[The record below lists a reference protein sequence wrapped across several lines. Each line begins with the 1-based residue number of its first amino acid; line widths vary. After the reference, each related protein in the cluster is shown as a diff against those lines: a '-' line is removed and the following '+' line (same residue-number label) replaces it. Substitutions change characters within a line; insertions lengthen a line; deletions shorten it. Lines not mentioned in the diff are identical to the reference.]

1 MKHRDCAIGAQSWYT
16 APCGSLE
23 HGLTSAL
30 ARIGP
35 RVAAVAGILIGTIW
49 ALLSF
54 HRGALNPAVIRDVIE
69 NDPLAPAIFV
79 ALQVAASLLF
89 VPRTILGIAAGL
101 IFGFAWGSFW
111 ALIGA
116 EAGAAAGFAVVR
128 WLGAGRFNLEDTPR
142 LGPLIARA
150 EQGGWQAVAL
160 LRLFPGLPH
169 GIVNTALGLTRV
181 SWRDYLVGSF
191 LGMLPMT
198 LAQVDIGA
206 AGGLALTGGRGWI
219 VALVGALGIA
229 ATYLLK
235 KLFAKSR

>member
-1 MKHRDCAIGAQSWYT
+1 LTGA
-16 APCGSLE
+16 A
-23 HGLTSAL
+23 
-30 ARIGP
+30 
-35 RVAAVAGILIGTIW
+35 W
-49 ALLSF
+49 AFLSI
-54 HRGALNPAVIRDVIE
+54 HRGALDPAVIRDAIE

-79 ALQVAASLLF
+79 GLQVVASLLF

-101 IFGFAWGSFW
+101 IFGFTWGSFW

-142 LGPLIARA
+142 LGPLIERA

-169 GIVNTALGLTRV
+169 GVVNSALGLTRI

-219 VALVGALGIA
+219 VALVGALGIL

-235 KLFAKSR
+235 KVFAKSG